1 MFVEGINNKKCSSVQ
16 MNMVSVTTAVTNTM
30 TTPYGS
36 NSLHI
41 TI

>member
-1 MFVEGINNKKCSSVQ
+1 MFVEVISNKKRSSVQ
-16 MNMVSVTTAVTNTM
+16 MNMVSVTRAVTNTM
-30 TTPYGS
+30 ITPYGS